1 LVFAVIAA
9 ILILIS
15 SSLVAHDISPFSG
28 VHHPIYDKLRAGVVS
43 IMACYS
49 LVRFLAVQGTLSQ

>member
-1 LVFAVIAA
+1 MFAVIAA

-15 SSLVAHDISPFSG
+15 SSLIADDLSPLSG